1 MQILIQKKKKIAEMF
16 LRKEVEV
23 LCPHVFVTYQYW
35 LLSFRVGTLTTSP
48 EWAGVFPI
56 SHP

>member
-1 MQILIQKKKKIAEMF
+1 MF

-35 LLSFRVGTLTTSP
+35 LLSFRVGTLTPSP